1 MVEEGRAEEKREMKT
16 QMSRNYGGIR
26 FRWEHQKHP
35 AKERRNLS
43 SSSYSLILANV
54 SHWTARGLA
63 RGQWN
68 PGDTAWEY
76 QVI

>member
-1 MVEEGRAEEKREMKT
+1 MEEYDFVGSTKSILLKKGET
-16 QMSRNYGGIR
+16 
-26 FRWEHQKHP
+26 
-35 AKERRNLS
+35 
-43 SSSYSLILANV
+43 SSYSLILANV
-54 SHWTARGLA
+54 SHWTAQGLA